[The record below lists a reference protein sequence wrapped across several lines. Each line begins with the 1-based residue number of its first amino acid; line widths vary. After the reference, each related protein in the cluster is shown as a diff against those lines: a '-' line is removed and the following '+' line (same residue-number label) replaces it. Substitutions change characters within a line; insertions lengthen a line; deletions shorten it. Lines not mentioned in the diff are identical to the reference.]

1 MQACILNVCI
11 YVYCIWCVMCLC
23 TVFVFLLSIIIVHNK
38 TVVIKNIHIIRVQN
52 LIIVFMLSS
61 IQDMVSNY
69 ENSYW
74 TFCTIIIMS
83 RGRVHLMSVFKK
95 VFAELNPDRV
105 YIIGKK
111 SNFNKRTSKCTFN
124 LLPLT
129 LLHSYGFMIPRHY
142 SEIDISKISKG
153 IEPRV

>member
-1 MQACILNVCI
+1 MI
-11 YVYCIWCVMCLC
+11 
-23 TVFVFLLSIIIVHNK
+23 
-38 TVVIKNIHIIRVQN
+38 
-52 LIIVFMLSS
+52 SS
-61 IQDMVSNY
+61 IQEMVSNY

-111 SNFNKRTSKCTFN
+111 
-124 LLPLT
+124 
-129 LLHSYGFMIPRHY
+129 
-142 SEIDISKISKG
+142 
-153 IEPRV
+153 IEFQREN